1 MEFQLLNLIR
11 NKIRLYRRPAE
22 LKPFRDPD
30 YPLPSLEL
38 PVSQLCTEN
47 QFLTDVY
54 NGWCEEIKE
63 PPRLHRKQWEFAY
76 ILQGL
81 SRAEMLAKG
90 REGLGFGVG
99 KEPLP
104 AVMVN
109 RGCSLLLSDLDLEMA
124 EDRGWIEFNQY
135 ATKVQDLNDRN
146 ICVPDLF
153 ERHVAFRNIDMN
165 HIPDE
170 LMKGDYDF
178 VWSACALDHLGS
190 IKKGIEFI
198 VNSLKC
204 LKPGGLAVHTTE
216 YNIVSNWDT
225 IDHKATVLFRRRD
238 IVELEN
244 LVRKVGCEMTFNPNY
259 GTGKNDVHYDLP
271 PYISA
276 PHLKLMLGNYIATSL
291 GLIIKKL

>member
-1 MEFQLLNLIR
+1 
-11 NKIRLYRRPAE
+11 
-22 LKPFRDPD
+22 
-30 YPLPSLEL
+30 
-38 PVSQLCTEN
+38 
-47 QFLTDVY
+47 VY

-76 ILQGL
+76 ILQAL
-81 SRAEMLAKG
+81 FRAEMLAKG
-90 REGLGFGVG
+90 RKGLGFGVG

-124 EDRGWIEFNQY
+124 EDRGWIESNQY

-146 ICVPDLF
+146 ICDPDLF
-153 ERHVAFRNIDMN
+153 ERQVAFRNIDMN

-190 IKKGIEFI
+190 IKNGIEFV

-225 IDHKATVLFRRRD
+225 IDHKPTVLFRRRD
-238 IVELEN
+238 IRALQR
-244 LVRKVGCEMTFNPNY
+244 LVRGLGYEMRFNPNY
-259 GTGKNDVHYDLP
+259 GAGKHDIYYDLP
-271 PYISA
+271 PYVSA
-276 PHLKLMLGNYIATSL
+276 PHLKLMLENYIATSV